1 MFGIS
6 PEKLLVLLAL
16 GFVLLGP
23 EKMPEMARQ
32 AVQALRS
39 LRELADG
46 ARSQLTSELGPEF
59 ADFDV
64 NSLNPRT
71 AIRNALLSNDADVDD
86 RHHSETLPQPL
97 GGEDAA
103 LPGQR
108 VAEHGIAAPFDTEAT

>member
-46 ARSQLTSELGPEF
+46 ARSQLKSELGPEL
-59 ADFDV
+59 ADFDLS
-64 NSLNPRT
+64 SLNPRT
-71 AIRNALLSNDADVDD
+71 AIRNALLADDATVDD
-86 RHHSETLPQPL
+86 HLHNEILPQPL
-97 GGEDAA
+97 SGENAT
-103 LPGQR
+103 LPGQPM
-108 VAEHGIAAPFDTEAT
+108 AEHGVTAPFDTEAT